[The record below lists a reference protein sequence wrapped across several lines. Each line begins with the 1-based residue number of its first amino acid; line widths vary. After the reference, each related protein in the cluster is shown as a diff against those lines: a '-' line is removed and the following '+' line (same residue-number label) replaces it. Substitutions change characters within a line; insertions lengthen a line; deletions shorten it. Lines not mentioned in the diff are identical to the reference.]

1 MKTSQ
6 SRDLVLFGVA
16 AAVLLFDQLSKN
28 WVRTTLTPGVPWS
41 PIALLRPVFSFTYI
55 TNTGASFGLFP
66 QLASVYALVAIAVS
80 LAIIYFRTQLAY
92 ASLWVWVSLGM
103 QLGGSLGNL
112 VDRLLHQGRVTDF
125 IDLNFW
131 PLHEWPVFNVADS
144 SVVVGVVVLAAYLL
158 LEEPDTS
165 APDAPLD

>member
-6 SRDLVLFGVA
+6 SRDLVLFGL
-16 AAVLLFDQLSKN
+16 AAVVLVLDQLSKN
-28 WVRTTLTPGVPWS
+28 WIRTTLAPGVPWN
-41 PIALLRPVFSFTYI
+41 PIPLLKPVLSFTYI

-80 LAIIYFRTQLAY
+80 LAIIYFRTQLPY
-92 ASLWVWVSLGM
+92 ASLLVWVSLGM

-112 VDRLLHQGRVTDF
+112 VDRLLWQGHVTDF

-131 PLHEWPVFNVADS
+131 PLQEWPVFNIADS
-144 SVVVGVVVLAAYLL
+144 SVVVGVVLLAGYLL
-158 LEEPDTS
+158 LAE
-165 APDAPLD
+165 PDAPSPESPLD

>member
-16 AAVLLFDQLSKN
+16 SAVLLLDQLTKH
-28 WVRTTLTPGVPWS
+28 WVRTTLTLGVPVN
-41 PIALLRPVFSFTYI
+41 PVPLLRPVFSFTYI

-66 QLASVYALVAIAVS
+66 QLASLYALIAVAVS
-80 LAIIYFRTQLAY
+80 AAIVYFRTQLPY
-92 ASLWVWVSLGM
+92 ASNLVWLSLGM

-112 VDRLLHQGRVTDF
+112 VDRLLWQGRVTDF

-131 PLHEWPVFNVADS
+131 PLQDWPVFNVADS
-144 SVVVGVVVLAAYLL
+144 SVVVGVVLLAAHLL
-158 LEEPDTS
+158 LAEPDTPSSDS
-165 APDAPLD
+165 ARD

>member
-16 AAVLLFDQLSKN
+16 AAVLVLDQLTKS
-28 WVRTTLTPGVPWS
+28 WVRTALSPGVPWN
-41 PIALLRPVFSFTYI
+41 PMPFLRPVLSFTYV

-66 QLASVYALVAIAVS
+66 QLAHVYALIAVAVS
-80 LAIIYFRTQLAY
+80 LGIVYFRTQLPY
-92 ASLWVWVSLGM
+92 ASFLVWVSLGM

-131 PLHEWPVFNVADS
+131 PLQEWPVFNIADS
-144 SVVVGVVVLAAYLL
+144 SVVVGVVVLAIYMLR
-158 LEEPDTS
+158 EGPDIPS
-165 APDAPLD
+165 